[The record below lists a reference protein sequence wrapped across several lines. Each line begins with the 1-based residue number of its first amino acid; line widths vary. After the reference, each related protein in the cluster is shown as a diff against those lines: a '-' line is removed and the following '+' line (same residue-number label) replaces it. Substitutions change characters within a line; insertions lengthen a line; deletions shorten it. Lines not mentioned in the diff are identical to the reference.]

1 MMKEKRNTVSFLKW
15 LVNDKVDQ
23 GSPPKK
29 ESYLQLLI
37 TTEHEDNILFVFTYT
52 FLHEELQ
59 NLSICQFK
67 EDSVYILL

>member
-23 GSPPKK
+23 GSPSKK

-37 TTEHEDNILFVFTYT
+37 NTEHEDNILFVFRY
-52 FLHEELQ
+52 FFKWGAAEPI
-59 NLSICQFK
+59 NLSI
-67 EDSVYILL
+67 